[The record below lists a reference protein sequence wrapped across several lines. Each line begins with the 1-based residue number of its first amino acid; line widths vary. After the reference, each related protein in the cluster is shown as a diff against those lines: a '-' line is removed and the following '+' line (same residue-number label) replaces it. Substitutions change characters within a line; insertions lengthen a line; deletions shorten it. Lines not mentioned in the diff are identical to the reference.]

1 MVALPLSWGLAG
13 RDLLRVGI
21 RGLGGGVGW
30 SKKGVVRAETG
41 VGAVRYGGVE
51 GGAIDELVVALIEV
65 VADHPAPAG
74 CATSTWR
81 RIELEAFRIQ
91 DVVWRLPEVGP
102 APIWMLHSLAQS
114 TERCRRALDRLDREE
129 RLVREA
135 VRLLTAI
142 VEELGLR
149 SRAREPASV
158 YGAAVTLWV
167 EKVAA
172 RLLVGAVIAVRRG
185 QALYGRWG
193 WGRLRSGR
201 NGSGGRRG

>member
-1 MVALPLSWGLAG
+1 MVALPLFVPL
-13 RDLLRVGI
+13 
-21 RGLGGGVGW
+21 W
-30 SKKGVVRAETG
+30 SIKKEWCRAETG
-41 VGAVRYGGVE
+41 VGAVRYDDVE
-51 GGAIDELVVALIEV
+51 GDAIDELVVALIEV

-91 DVVWRLPEVGP
+91 DVVWRLPEAGP
-102 APIWMLHSLAQS
+102 APVGLLHSLAQS
-114 TERCRRALDRLDREE
+114 TERCRRALAGLDREE
-129 RLVREA
+129 PLVREA

-149 SRAREPASV
+149 SRAREAELV
-158 YGAAVTLWV
+158 YGAAVTRWV

-193 WGRLRSGR
+193 WRRGGRSGR
-201 NGSGGRRG
+201 DRRG